1 MVDFTTRR
9 DFLRH
14 GTAAGL
20 TVGSL
25 GALLGACGD
34 SDPERGAGS
43 RGNVRGT
50 IRYIKAPNL
59 EDDERLQEA
68 IAAEFHRANAGITV
82 NPSIYDIA
90 NAETELTTAF
100 AGNNPADITQ
110 MQNTTWPEFAA
121 AGALVD
127 LTDRVKSSDFASEH
141 AKYPEEAW
149 EGLTLDGKIYG
160 VPMLGGSISTLWAN
174 LDLME
179 KAGVTDWS
187 SSYEAMREAANRT
200 RSGNVFGYGM
210 TTTLPAY
217 AYQGWIN
224 YVYNAGGNL
233 LNSDGTAS
241 GLDTPEVAAGFDF
254 LRALHHEDKVTP
266 PPGAY
271 DFPGLAALF
280 QAGRLAILHLDGTVG
295 YVTGLGTPDAVKFG
309 FEPFRLPGGP
319 GGQVTPVFRASLH
332 VAAKSK
338 SPDAAWEYVRHLTS
352 ADVTAGYLSKTS
364 LEPVRT
370 DVADRV
376 FTGDKRVVEL
386 RRQIFETTSTSGRVF
401 PPHPKT
407 LEMLEAVQDEFE
419 RLIRGKQTGSGLVDA
434 ASGRIAEILG

>member
-1 MVDFTTRR
+1 MADVTTRR
-9 DFLRH
+9 DFLRQ
-14 GTAAGL
+14 GTVAGL

-25 GALLGACGD
+25 GALVGACGG
-34 SDPERGAGS
+34 SDEPAGGDAAGAPQGS
-43 RGNVRGT
+43 
-50 IRYIKAPNL
+50 IRYIKAPNVD
-59 EDDERLQEA
+59 EDAA
-68 IAAEFHRANAGITV
+68 IQKQLAAQFHRAEPGITV
-82 NPSIYDIA
+82 KSSIYDIA

-100 AGNNPADITQ
+100 AGNDPADITQ

-127 LTDRVKSSDFASEH
+127 LTDRVKDAAFASEYS
-141 AKYPEEAW
+141 KYPEEAW
-149 EGLTLDGKIYG
+149 DGLTLDGRIYG

-187 SSYEAMREAANRT
+187 SSFDAIRDAANRT
-200 RSGNVFGYGM
+200 RGGDVFGYGM
-210 TTTLPAY
+210 TTTLPGY

-233 LNSDGTAS
+233 LNEDATAS
-241 GLDTPEVAAGFDF
+241 GLDTPDVAAAFDF
-254 LRALHHEDKVTP
+254 LRTLHFDDKVTP

-295 YVTGLGTPDAVKFG
+295 YVTGLGTPEAVKFG
-309 FEPFRLPGGP
+309 VEPFRLPAGP
-319 GGQVTPVFRASLH
+319 GGQFTPVFRASLH
-332 VAAKSK
+332 VASKSD
-338 SPDAAWEYVRHLTS
+338 SPDAAWEYVKHLTS
-352 ADVTAGYLSKTS
+352 ADVTADYLGRTS

-370 DVADRV
+370 DVTERVFSGDDRV
-376 FTGDKRVVEL
+376 AEL
-386 RRQIFETTSTSGRVF
+386 RREIFETTSEAGRVF
-401 PPHPKT
+401 PPHPQT

-419 RLIRGKQTGSGLVDA
+419 QLIRGKQTGAGLVDS
-434 ASGRIAEILG
+434 ASGSISTILG